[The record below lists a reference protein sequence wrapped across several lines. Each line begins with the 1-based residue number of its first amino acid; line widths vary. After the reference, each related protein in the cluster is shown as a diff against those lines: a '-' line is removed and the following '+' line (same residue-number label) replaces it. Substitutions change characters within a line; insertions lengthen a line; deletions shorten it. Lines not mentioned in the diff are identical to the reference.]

1 MKLEN
6 TNFYPLWMNGIDL
19 HNDTDYERG
28 CDGTECDG
36 RFEFVLTGELITFAA
51 LQQWGV
57 ESFRANSDASRCF
70 TLGYD
75 PVELRGIEC
84 DSTRR
89 PLCQWHCGEKISP
102 ARLEARP
109 VAQYCIDC
117 KTELE
122 ENERRYSDSEGD
134 DESSELER
142 FDDVS

>member
-1 MKLEN
+1 
-6 TNFYPLWMNGIDL
+6 MNGIDL

-36 RFEFVLTGELITFAA
+36 RFEFVLTGEPITFAA

-89 PLCQWHCGEKISP
+89 PLCQWHCGEKISLSLSIP
-102 ARLEARP
+102 SIYFTKALVFVRRLLYP
-109 VAQYCIDC
+109 IYGIIKLQK
-117 KTELE
+117 KTSFC
-122 ENERRYSDSEGD
+122 NR
-134 DESSELER
+134 
-142 FDDVS
+142 